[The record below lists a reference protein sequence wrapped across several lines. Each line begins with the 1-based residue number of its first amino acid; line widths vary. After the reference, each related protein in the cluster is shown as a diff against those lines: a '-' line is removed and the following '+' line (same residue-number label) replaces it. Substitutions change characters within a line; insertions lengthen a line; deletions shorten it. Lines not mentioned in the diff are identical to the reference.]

1 MLVSIDLLSGKF
13 MSGAYLKL
21 NILKV
26 EKNINSIKHWLK
38 TYILCLQSELKSS
51 KNQTQLI
58 CFSINDNWRTWK
70 HIINRWI
77 KTLLWSTHNHNWA
90 IEILP

>member
-1 MLVSIDLLSGKF
+1 MTMLVSIDLLSGKF

-38 TYILCLQSELKSS
+38 TDILCLQSELKSS

-58 CFSINDNWRTWK
+58 CFPLMTIEGLGSISLTGG
-70 HIINRWI
+70 
-77 KTLLWSTHNHNWA
+77 
-90 IEILP
+90 